1 MNPSAA
7 SAGLFSELL
16 LHDAPAMMR
25 RMVAGLQSEVVPL
38 SNASYCTLLLKLSEN
53 DLVRE
58 FAAGINGAMAA
69 GGGDEGFAKTEAAGL
84 SFSLEPLEPTE
95 LASKDDLA
103 TSAAL
108 LAQLKAAAD
117 GHSVVGAGL
126 LTKDFFPDLLKSIFE
141 KARIEGSE
149 SATLMPLAR
158 RALNAELVA
167 LYKRVVTGP

>member
-7 SAGLFSELL
+7 SVGLFSELL
-16 LHDAPAMMR
+16 LHDAPSMMR
-25 RMVAGLQSEVVPL
+25 RMVAALQAEVAPL

-53 DLVRE
+53 DLARE
-58 FAAGINGAMAA
+58 FSAGIKGAMVA
-69 GGGDEGFAKTEAAGL
+69 GNGDEGFAKTEAAGL

-108 LAQLKAAAD
+108 LATLKAGANGQRA
-117 GHSVVGAGL
+117 VGEEL
-126 LTKDFFPDLLKSIFE
+126 LAKDFFPDLLKSIFE

-167 LYKRVVTGP
+167 LYKRVVPGQ